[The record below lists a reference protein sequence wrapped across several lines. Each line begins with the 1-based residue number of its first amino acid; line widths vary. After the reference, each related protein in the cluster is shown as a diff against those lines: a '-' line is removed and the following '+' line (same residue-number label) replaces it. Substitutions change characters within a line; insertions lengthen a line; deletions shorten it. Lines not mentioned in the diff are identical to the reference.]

1 MPLEMTHQ
9 LDGYEFGTRE
19 HPVVILTGGYDPGAT
34 DSRTQDVENPVG
46 DGNLFGQDWLTA
58 PEMAFSMA
66 VVRDTAEQAHP
77 LTGSTPVAPGDT
89 LRIGE
94 RYF

>member
-46 DGNLFGQDWLTA
+46 DGNLFGQD
-58 PEMAFSMA
+58 
-66 VVRDTAEQAHP
+66 
-77 LTGSTPVAPGDT
+77 
-89 LRIGE
+89 
-94 RYF
+94 